1 MVRLWREE
9 CWRYYRRKVDSPI
22 KLTIIVLMKMPRIS
36 CLFLGHH
43 RANLYEQSLWW
54 FLKLLLYFL
63 NNMIKRRFQFTFHLL
78 STTWKVTM
86 LTLKLCKV
94 QHCSPF
100 VWSII
105 ITKLQRHKHTF
116 LLTLNVLIY
125 RTKMENREEVRHT
138 SYFMKFWSSILWRSM
153 WILPVKKYNPSS
165 TR

>member
-36 CLFLGHH
+36 YLFLGHH

-54 FLKLLLYFL
+54 FLKLLLCFP
-63 NNMIKRRFQFTFHLL
+63 NSMIKRLYHYTFHLL

-86 LTLKLCKV
+86 QTLKLYKA

-100 VWSII
+100 VWYIT
-105 ITKLQRHKHTF
+105 ITKLQRHKPTF
-116 LLTLNVLIY
+116 LSTLNALIY
-125 RTKMENREEVRHT
+125 RTKMDKREET
-138 SYFMKFWSSILWRSM
+138 KLTNYLTKF
-153 WILPVKKYNPSS
+153 
-165 TR
+165 